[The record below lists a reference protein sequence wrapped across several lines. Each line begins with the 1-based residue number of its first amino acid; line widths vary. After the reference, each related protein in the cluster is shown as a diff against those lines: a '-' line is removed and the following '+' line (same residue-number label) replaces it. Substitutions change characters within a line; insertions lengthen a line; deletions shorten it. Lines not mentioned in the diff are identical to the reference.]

1 MIMVCHHCCALLHF
15 SYMSIVESQPTY
27 GIHYYEVKVCTI
39 LSAFSDLITT
49 KLVAVYFTGILLWLW
64 MWFVVFAAWIILCYI

>member
-1 MIMVCHHCCALLHF
+1 MVCHHCCALLHF

-49 KLVAVYFTGILLWLW
+49 KLVAVYFTGILL
-64 MWFVVFAAWIILCYI
+64 